1 MLNVD
6 FEYFDHTADI
16 GVKAYGDTLPRVF
29 ENAAKG
35 LIGIVYEVTGE
46 PEASLSKE
54 IELTLSEDNQEQLLI
69 DWLNEVLFILET
81 EGFIP
86 TNFEVS
92 NLTENTLK
100 ATLSGSPLDPDMHR
114 YKTEVKSTTYHM
126 LEIGS
131 ENDKYFATILFDI

>member
-1 MLNVD
+1 MD

-16 GVKAYGDTLPRVF
+16 GVKAYGDTLPSVF

-35 LIGIVYEVTGE
+35 LIVIIYEVV
-46 PEASLSKE
+46 KE
-54 IELTLSEDNQEQLLI
+54 SNDIVSRDIELSVSEDNQEQLLI

-86 TNFEVS
+86 TNFTVS
-92 NLTENTLK
+92 DLTENTLK
-100 ATLSGSPLDPDMHR
+100 ATISGSPLDPNIHR

-126 LEIGS
+126 LEIGR